1 MMVSEKDEPYIEMSD
16 VLTSHMREIT
26 YMIVNNSVTPKAV
39 FRVPRTMSLLQWVA
53 PYGRIKHDSIIGSI
67 QHSSSRWVVMLEGN
81 LEACPGKDQY
91 SHRSEC
97 LGCFFKPKTEQKLF
111 HRSNVIL
118 MKTID
123 FMSELH
129 TIVGSKFTSFP

>member
-81 LEACPGKDQY
+81 LEACPGKEVFEEHNWCSY
-91 SHRSEC
+91 SDRIRLSIC
-97 LGCFFKPKTEQKLF
+97 LKIESAIFVEDIIY
-111 HRSNVIL
+111 VYI
-118 MKTID
+118 
-123 FMSELH
+123 
-129 TIVGSKFTSFP
+129 